1 MPSSIATST
10 SPKSFKW
17 TTQRIKSGRVHKRTT
32 SSASSRSTKK
42 SASHNAT
49 TNKRNGAT
57 REESIRQ
64 LESELNYTYD
74 TLATIYVMFGSL
86 EHAYTSCKPEMDQS
100 QNATRLSDKEKEL
113 LTQFDDLGLQVT
125 HLERQLV
132 KLEKRLA
139 ELRSSAPSPVVA
151 NNNNIQQQQQDTVSC
166 ATTSPDVL
174 FDASPIVSPATSP
187 YLSYPSA
194 EAVTPSSSYS
204 TAFYPESDISLCG
217 SQSFQYPIQQQAY
230 FPSEPSSVLF
240 DTSSMMYGYWPA
252 TVAPF

>member
-1 MPSSIATST
+1 MPSSIATSST

-42 SASHNAT
+42 SASHNNAT
-49 TNKRNGAT
+49 TKKHNGAT

-100 QNATRLSDKEKEL
+100 QNATRLTDKEKEL

-139 ELRSSAPSPVVA
+139 ELRSSAPSPVY
-151 NNNNIQQQQQDTVSC
+151 NNIQQDTVSC

-174 FDASPIVSPATSP
+174 FDVSPIVSPATSP
-187 YLSYPSA
+187 QLSYPPI

-204 TAFYPESDISLCG
+204 TAFYPESDVSFCG
-217 SQSFQYPIQQQAY
+217 SQQLQYPIQQQAY

>member
-1 MPSSIATST
+1 MTSSIATST

-32 SSASSRSTKK
+32 SSASSSSRSTKK
-42 SASHNAT
+42 SASHNSAT

-57 REESIRQ
+57 REEAIRQ

-74 TLATIYVMFGSL
+74 TLATIYVMFESL
-86 EHAYTSCKPEMDQS
+86 EHAYTSSKPEMDQS

-125 HLERQLV
+125 HLERQIV
-132 KLEKRLA
+132 KLEKRLV

-151 NNNNIQQQQQDTVSC
+151 NSNIQQDTFSC

-174 FDASPIVSPATSP
+174 FDVSPIVSPATSP
-187 YLSYPSA
+187 NLSYPPV
-194 EAVTPSSSYS
+194 EAVTPSSTYS
-204 TAFYPESDISLCG
+204 TAFYPESDISFCG
-217 SQSFQYPIQQQAY
+217 NQPFQYPIQQQAY

-252 TVAPF
+252 TAAPF